1 MTDRPLRFHVAPHIV
16 QDLGLN
22 LYTTL
27 SRVLVEFVANA
38 HDADSP
44 SVDIS
49 LDAEQIQRAR
59 EIVKRQWELEL
70 AERKADGRGTEGM
83 IPLEE
88 RTLPSDVQIIVSDL
102 GHGMSRTDLQDK
114 FLFIG
119 RRRRQQEN
127 SSRSPKGRILMG
139 RKGLGKLAGFGVAH
153 HVVIVSRKQKES
165 HATEIT
171 LNYDK
176 LVDTS
181 RAQDV
186 KVPAKTLHDGG
197 GIEPNGTRV
206 VLSELVYESLKQKE
220 GTISN
225 SVGDHFSI
233 ISPKEFM
240 IRLNGAAVETSPRE
254 FVFAYP
260 TSGKLKHTDTVDH
273 TLTASDGSQ
282 VTFKYRIRFTGA
294 GKQLDAKERGIRV
307 YAHNRLAAVSHLLD
321 LKTGIHG
328 VQNIHYLDGIVVAD
342 FIDDSPTDYIATD
355 RQTLRWET
363 ALLTRLRAFL
373 TAEMQAAIE
382 TYQKTK
388 DVRLKGVV
396 QSDPLTVEVIEK
408 ARLPA
413 HRKRTAYKIA
423 VTLASSLGDET
434 ADPFYKRAFPILV
447 RGLGHGDIL
456 TSLSMLAAEDL
467 PDFRKLI
474 HEITRLT
481 AQEFDEFATV
491 VAGRLEAIE
500 ALKRLYEGVNFKAGK
515 NEKELHNLL
524 KKNAWLIDPTFTQFL
539 TSDQTENEMN
549 KRLSKFLQIGDA
561 VPSTYDPKKSDEVK
575 PLGKN
580 RRPDLV
586 FLLSN
591 TGLRRLVIVELKAPN
606 TPLHSGH
613 LDQLE
618 KYLLR
623 AEKWLEDQGG
633 YKAEISVEGYLIGS
647 KAEPS
652 QRGEEIDLLRARIK
666 KNSDNS
672 HWKAF
677 DIGEILDRTK
687 IAHQHLLDVYN
698 KATRKARR
706 GVPI

>member
-49 LDAEQIQRAR
+49 LDANQIQGAR
-59 EIVKRQWELEL
+59 EIVKTQWELEL
-70 AERKADGRGTEGM
+70 AERKAKGLGTEGM

-88 RTLPSDVQIIVSDL
+88 RTLPADVQIIVSDL
-102 GHGMSRTDLQDK
+102 GHGMSRNDLQDK

-127 SSRSPKGRILMG
+127 TSRSPKGRILMG

-153 HVVIVSRKQKES
+153 HVVITSRKQEES
-165 HATEIT
+165 HATQIT

-176 LVDTS
+176 LVDES

-186 KVPAKTLHDGG
+186 KVPAKTLHDGAG
-197 GIEPNGTRV
+197 LEPHGTRV
-206 VLSELVYESLKQKE
+206 VMSELVYESVKQKE
-220 GTISN
+220 GTIN
-225 SVGDHFSI
+225 NAVGDHFSI
-233 ISPKEFM
+233 ISPKEFL
-240 IRLNGAAVETSPRE
+240 IKLNGNAVEPSPRE

-260 TSGKLKHTDTVDH
+260 VSDTLKHTDTVDH
-273 TLTASDGSQ
+273 ALHTSDGSE
-282 VTFKYRIRFTGA
+282 VTFRYRIRFTGA
-294 GKQLDAKERGIRV
+294 GKQLDAKERGVRV
-307 YAHNRLAAVSHLLD
+307 YAHNRLAAVPDLLD
-321 LKTGIHG
+321 LKTGVHG
-328 VQNIHYLDGIVVAD
+328 VQNIHYLDGIVIAD

-363 ALLTRLRAFL
+363 ALLSRLRAFL
-373 TAEMQAAIE
+373 TSEMQSAIE
-382 TYQKTK
+382 AYQKTK
-388 DVRLKGVV
+388 DVRLKGIVE
-396 QSDPLTVEVIEK
+396 SDPFTKDTIEK

-413 HRKRTAYKIA
+413 HRKRTANKIA

-434 ADPFYKRAFPILV
+434 ADPFYKKAFPILV

-456 TSLSMLAAEDL
+456 TSLSVLAAEDL

-474 HEITRLT
+474 HEVTRLT

-491 VAGRLEAIE
+491 VSGRLEAIE
-500 ALKRLYEGVNFKAGK
+500 ALKRLYERVDFKQGN
-515 NEKELHNLL
+515 NEKQLHNLL

-561 VPSTYDPKKSDEVK
+561 LPPSYNPNTSTETK
-575 PLGKN
+575 PLGQN

-591 TGLRRLVIVELKAPN
+591 AGLRRLVIVELKAPN

-633 YKAEISVEGYLIGS
+633 YKADIKVEGYLIGS

-652 QRGEEIDLLRARIK
+652 ERGEQVELLRARIK
-666 KNSDNS
+666 KNPDNS
-672 HWKAF
+672 NWHVF
-677 DIGEILDRTK
+677 DIGDVLDRTK

-698 KATRKARR
+698 KATRRSKQ